1 MPQGTKIPENKKY
14 RRRIRTLRTN
24 VISRRPIAV
33 PSFPLRTGQHRR
45 AAPFRPRT
53 AARPSAVDAFATG
66 YQPMRTLL
74 QVPKNRSAADRPGVP
89 FRTNRLAATPARSHR
104 PAQSP
109 RMQYAR
115 RNRYGQTVLMRSF
128 FSGASFL
135 CGRNVRIGPDRS
147 RFCNML
153 STGKRR
159 AGRRASCQREGCR
172 GKAVSGTLKS
182 IAAESYFSN
191 RSIRSRNS
199 ISRRMLST
207 PVISASTRR
216 SATYLPPV

>member
-1 MPQGTKIPENKKY
+1 MLSLPDINLCGRYFKSQKIGARPTGPAF
-14 RRRIRTLRTN
+14 RSGQI
-24 VISRRPIAV
+24 VSRRPRPDPIDRLRFRECNKQDETATGRPFSCGV
-33 PSFPLRTGQHRR
+33 SFPAHL
-45 AAPFRPRT
+45 F
-53 AARPSAVDAFATG
+53 S
-66 YQPMRTLL
+66 MR
-74 QVPKNRSAADRPGVP
+74 
-89 FRTNRLAATPARSHR
+89 
-104 PAQSP
+104 
-109 RMQYAR
+109 
-115 RNRYGQTVLMRSF
+115 
-128 FSGASFL
+128 
-135 CGRNVRIGPDRS
+135 GRNVRIGPDRS
-147 RFCNML
+147 RFCKTAL

>member
-1 MPQGTKIPENKKY
+1 M
-14 RRRIRTLRTN
+14 L
-24 VISRRPIAV
+24 
-33 PSFPLRTGQHRR
+33 
-45 AAPFRPRT
+45 
-53 AARPSAVDAFATG
+53 FATG

-104 PAQSP
+104 PAQIPNAISKTKP
-109 RMQYAR
+109 LRAD
-115 RNRYGQTVLMRSF
+115 RSHAGF
-128 FSGASFL
+128 FSGASL
-135 CGRNVRIGPDRS
+135 CGRNVPESVGPVPFLQHALDRQ
-147 RFCNML
+147 
-153 STGKRR
+153 RR
-159 AGRRASCQREGCR
+159 AGRRACQREGCR